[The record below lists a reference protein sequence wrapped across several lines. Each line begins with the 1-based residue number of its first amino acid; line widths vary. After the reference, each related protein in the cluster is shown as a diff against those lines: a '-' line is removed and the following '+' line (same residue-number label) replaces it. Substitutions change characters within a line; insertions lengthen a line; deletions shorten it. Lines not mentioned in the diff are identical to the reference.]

1 MKNVLSHKQMHQLNG
16 WVEGVGRVGPS
27 EFDTYTVACD
37 TATKCL
43 GFMVTYSNLKSSE
56 DATGISL
63 VKVKEVRV
71 NNLEARIAKLEND
84 LASFREYCKGC
95 ALPIIKPGAN
105 KPMFCHKNRY
115 HRNAGSK

>member
-1 MKNVLSHKQMHQLNG
+1 MKKSLTDKQKYQVCQWL
-16 WVEGVGRVGPS
+16 
-27 EFDTYTVACD
+27 EFVKQSSNDLYESIEAEAAAASID
-37 TATKCL
+37 LDFK
-43 GFMVTYSNLKSSE
+43 VTHSNMESAEK
-56 DATGISL
+56 ATGISL

-105 KPMFCHKNRY
+105 KPMFCHKN
-115 HRNAGSK
+115 G